1 MSRAHSSPTPLVASS
16 VPLLLVVI
24 LHGDTLAIHIQQ
36 NQRINQRTAPLYT
49 DTRTYTYTYIYTHT
63 RILSLHFTSLS
74 LRTYVLAPPKAFPRP
89 HSPLHTHMH
98 TLSSKAHIHS
108 LTPSHSHTFFIYVH
122 PHTLSYTH
130 ACIYTSCKRSE
141 RVCAGAWFGT
151 SRLKDDAICLRMAAA
166 RFASFVSLLGE
177 REREGRKERERERE
191 NLCGRGEVVGKD

>member
-49 DTRTYTYTYIYTHT
+49 DIRTYTHIYIHTHT

-108 LTPSHSHTFFIYVH
+108 LTPSH
-122 PHTLSYTH
+122 PHTHTHSSYMYTH
-130 ACIYTSCKRSE
+130 THFHTHTHVYILHVSAVSACA
-141 RVCAGAWFGT
+141 RV
-151 SRLKDDAICLRMAAA
+151 
-166 RFASFVSLLGE
+166 
-177 REREGRKERERERE
+177 
-191 NLCGRGEVVGKD
+191 RGLVPRG